1 MKGFLKAM
9 QLKSFVKAMRARAI
23 YWLTHNVMLLVT
35 LVDMLVPLIALLIY
49 MHIEGPL
56 DLLAS
61 LVVCFL
67 IQLGVSVSRH
77 FYMWQ
82 NERQNVPIPSKRFTR
97 DEGNGEVTIEYAR
110 LQELILFT
118 YEYENWIE
126 EQGMKP
132 EEKTNGNNSN

>member
-1 MKGFLKAM
+1 MKGF
-9 QLKSFVKAMRARAI
+9 FKAMRARAI
-23 YWLTHNVMLLVT
+23 YWLTHNAMLLVT

-49 MHIEGPL
+49 MYIEGPL
-56 DLLAS
+56 DLLVS

-67 IQLGVSVSRH
+67 IQIGVSVSRH

-82 NERQNVPIPSKRFTR
+82 NERQNVPIPSKRFTK

-118 YEYENWIE
+118 YEYENWLE

-132 EEKTNGNNSN
+132 EDKTNGNNSN

>member
-9 QLKSFVKAMRARAI
+9 RTRAI

-61 LVVCFL
+61 LVVCFI
-67 IQLGVSVSRH
+67 IQVGVSVSRH

-82 NERQNVPIPSKRFTR
+82 NERHNVPMPSERFTK

-118 YEYENWIE
+118 YEYENWLE

>member
-1 MKGFLKAM
+1 MKGFFKAM
-9 QLKSFVKAMRARAI
+9 KARAA
-23 YWLTHNVMLLVT
+23 YWFTHNAMLLVT

-61 LVVCFL
+61 LVVCFT

-82 NERQNVPIPSKRFTR
+82 NERQNVPMPSKRFTK
-97 DEGNGEVTIEYAR
+97 DEGDGEVTIEYAR

-118 YEYENWIE
+118 YEYENWLE

-132 EEKTNGNNSN
+132 EEKTNGDNSD

>member
-1 MKGFLKAM
+1 MKGFL
-9 QLKSFVKAMRARAI
+9 KAMRARAI

-35 LVDMLVPLIALLIY
+35 LVDMFVPLIALLIY

-56 DLLAS
+56 DLLVS
-61 LVVCFL
+61 LVVCFI

-82 NERQNVPIPSKRFTR
+82 NERQNVPMPSKRFTR
-97 DEGNGEVTIEYAR
+97 DEGDGEVTIEYAR

-118 YEYENWIE
+118 YEYENWLE

-132 EEKTNGNNSN
+132 EENKNGNNSN

>member
-1 MKGFLKAM
+1 MKGFL
-9 QLKSFVKAMRARAI
+9 KAMRARAI

-35 LVDMLVPLIALLIY
+35 LVDMFVPLIALLIY

-56 DLLAS
+56 DLLVS
-61 LVVCFL
+61 LVVCFF
-67 IQLGVSVSRH
+67 IQVGVSVSRH

-82 NERQNVPIPSKRFTR
+82 NERQNVPMPSKRFTR

-118 YEYENWIE
+118 YEYENWPE
-126 EQGMKP
+126 EHGMKL
-132 EEKTNGNNSN
+132 EENKNGNNSN

>member
-1 MKGFLKAM
+1 MKGFFKAM
-9 QLKSFVKAMRARAI
+9 KARAV
-23 YWLTHNVMLLVT
+23 YWFAHNVMLLVT

-49 MHIEGPL
+49 MYAEGPL

-82 NERQNVPIPSKRFTR
+82 NERQNVPMPSKRFTR

-110 LQELILFT
+110 LQELILFM
-118 YEYENWIE
+118 YEYENWLE
-126 EQGMKP
+126 EQGMKS
-132 EEKTNGNNSN
+132 EEKMNGNNSN